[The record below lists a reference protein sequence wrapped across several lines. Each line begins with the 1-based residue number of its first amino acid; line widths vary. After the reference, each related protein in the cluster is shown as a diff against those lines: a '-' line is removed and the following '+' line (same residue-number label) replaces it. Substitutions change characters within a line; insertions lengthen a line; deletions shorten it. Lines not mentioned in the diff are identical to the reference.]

1 MVADINKRGGEETVK
16 RISQSGGD
24 AIFIPTDVS
33 KEKQVEKLM
42 NGAISKFGEI
52 DILVNDAAQFVFG
65 KIEDVTD
72 DDWDRVFG
80 TMLEAQPI
88 LLSMFFQV

>member
-1 MVADINKRGGEETVK
+1 MEERFASCFLRKARKLGVADINKRGGEKTVK

-42 NGAISKFGEI
+42 KGGY
-52 DILVNDAAQFVFG
+52 L
-65 KIEDVTD
+65 
-72 DDWDRVFG
+72 
-80 TMLEAQPI
+80 
-88 LLSMFFQV
+88 